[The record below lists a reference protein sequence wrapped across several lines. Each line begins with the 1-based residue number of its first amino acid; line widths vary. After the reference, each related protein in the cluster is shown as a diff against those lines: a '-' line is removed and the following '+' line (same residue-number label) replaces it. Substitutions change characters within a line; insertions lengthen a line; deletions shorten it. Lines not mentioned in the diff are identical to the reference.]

1 MATGVSMK
9 MRVSFGKVL
18 VTALFAVS
26 LSFSSCGGEKQP
38 SQVSDEVPETKI
50 PQQKDGGKMVFG
62 MATELNNFDPF
73 SSMTADAR
81 SVSFNIFDGLVNVA
95 VDGSFVPAIAEEYT
109 VSADSCTWSFT
120 LRKGVKFH
128 NGKTVDKDD
137 VLYSIQKARDGKVT
151 GYGAIQSVT
160 YDEPSKKI
168 VIQLANPDAG
178 FIAYMTTPIVPKD
191 AKDLATHPVGTGPY
205 AFKEYV
211 EQDHVTLVRNNNYWG
226 KKAYLDTIVIKFMA
240 SQADFVLNF
249 QAGSIDGFSANADTV
264 EQLDRDEINMYPR
277 NSNSVQLFALNNSFG
292 PFKDKKIRQ
301 ALCYLIDAESVI
313 RTVNYGFG
321 VKASSP
327 LIPALSK
334 YYDTDTDFNYNK
346 DVQKARELIASS
358 SYPDGFSFTITVPSN
373 YTVHVKTAELAVS
386 ELAKVGITA
395 QIKQVDW
402 ATWLQNVYAG
412 RDFEATVIS
421 FDGHFAYPTAFLS
434 RYCSDARNNM
444 INFSNAEYDK
454 AFRRASVAS
463 REDERIECF
472 KQCQRILSE
481 EAASVFLEDISML
494 SVYNKHFQGCKSYPL
509 YAIDFSAIY
518 AVE

>member
-1 MATGVSMK
+1 MNKRMSFRTVSA
-9 MRVSFGKVL
+9 VVL
-18 VTALFAVS
+18 CTASLF
-26 LSFSSCGGEKQP
+26 FWSCGGGKPVPQALP
-38 SQVSDEVPETKI
+38 DEHEARI

-62 MATELNNFDPF
+62 VATELNNFDPF

-81 SVSFNIFDGLVNVA
+81 SIGFNIFDGLVNVA
-95 VDGSFVPAIAEEYT
+95 VDGSFTPAIAEEYS
-109 VSADSCTWSFT
+109 VSADSCTWSFV

-128 NGKTVDKDD
+128 NGKLLDKDD
-137 VLYSIQKARDGKVT
+137 VLYSIQKARDGKMT
-151 GYGAIQSVT
+151 GYGAIQSVSF
-160 YDEPSKKI
+160 DDASHKI
-168 VIQLANPDAG
+168 VIQLSSPDAG
-178 FIAYMTTPIVPKD
+178 FIAYLTTPIVPKD

-211 EQDHVTLVRNNNYWG
+211 EQDHITLVRNSSYWG
-226 KKAYLDTIVIKFMA
+226 KKAYLDTIVVKFLA

-264 EQLDRDEINMYPR
+264 EQLDRDSINLYPR
-277 NSNSVQLFALNNSFG
+277 NSNSVQLLALNNKFG
-292 PFKDKKIRQ
+292 PFADKKVRQ
-301 ALCYLIDAESVI
+301 ALCYLIDAETVI
-313 RTVNYGFG
+313 RTVNYGYG
-321 VKASSP
+321 IKASNP

-334 YYDTDTDFNYNK
+334 YYDTDTDFNYIK
-346 DVQKARELIASS
+346 DVQKARDLIASS

-373 YTVHVKTAELAVS
+373 YNVHVKTAELAVS
-386 ELAKVGITA
+386 ELAKVGISA

-421 FDGHFAYPTAFLS
+421 FDGHFAYPTAFLA
-434 RYCSDARNNM
+434 RYCSDAKNNM
-444 INFSNAEYDK
+444 INFSNAEYD
-454 AFRRASVAS
+454 RAYKRGTLAG

-472 KQCQRILSE
+472 KQCQKILSE